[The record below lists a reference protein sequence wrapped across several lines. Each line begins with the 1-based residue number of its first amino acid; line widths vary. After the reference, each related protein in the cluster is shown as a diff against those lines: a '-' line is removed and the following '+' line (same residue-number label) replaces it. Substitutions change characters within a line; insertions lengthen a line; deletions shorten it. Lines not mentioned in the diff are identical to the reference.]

1 MRITRA
7 VRKTVGT
14 AVVVFCL
21 TAAAPALAQ
30 EAPVVSPLIP
40 EPIALSAENLRGIFV
55 QPTVE
60 PPRQPLFTPRAP
72 RPSELRRPDAL
83 MPLYASLVALQG
95 LDIHSTRRA
104 LSSGSGREAN
114 PAMRGVVKNGA
125 AFLAVKAG
133 ATAGVIW
140 ASEKMWKKNRKRAV
154 IFAAVVNVAMAAIVA
169 NNYRVSR

>member
-1 MRITRA
+1 MRIIRA
-7 VRKTVGT
+7 VRQAVGT

-21 TAAAPALAQ
+21 TGAAPAQAQ
-30 EAPVVSPLIP
+30 EAPVVPPLTP
-40 EPIALSAENLRGIFV
+40 DPIALGAEDLRGIFL
-55 QPTVE
+55 QPAIE
-60 PPRQPLFTPRAP
+60 PRRQPLFALPP
-72 RPSELRRPDAL
+72 PEPRRPEAL

-104 LSSGSGREAN
+104 LSSGSGSEAN